1 MDRDPSAQENGAK
14 ATPHDV
20 PDSTAVCKVSARVLR
35 RAIIKDW
42 GRASVDRRSSSQVID
57 KNEKEHRKR
66 QLKRDWS
73 MLGC

>member
-14 ATPHDV
+14 AAPYDV
-20 PDSTAVCKVSARVLR
+20 PNSTAVCKVSARVLR
-35 RAIIKDW
+35 RAIIKDC

>member
-14 ATPHDV
+14 ATPYDV
-20 PDSTAVCKVSARVLR
+20 PNSTAVCEVSARVLR
-35 RAIIKDW
+35 RAIKDW

-66 QLKRDWS
+66 Q
-73 MLGC
+73 